1 MKGYIKKLL
10 REGLINENTELINSI
25 LDKISD
31 SGYDSLTDYEKK
43 VLDAESKGKNEYTS
57 LEDDINSFLNER
69 LSDLDIQPYKRGF
82 LNTGKMFGFYFID
95 ADRDLK
101 MDLQLYHTAKNSNV
115 INTRYV
121 LFIDDNLD
129 NELEAKYNLTNEK
142 QKEYIIN
149 WFNYSEYISKMKNN
163 DELKLP
169 KNFTLKDVSSAWF

>member
-1 MKGYIKKLL
+1 
-10 REGLINENTELINSI
+10 
-25 LDKISD
+25 
-31 SGYDSLTDYEKK
+31 
-43 VLDAESKGKNEYTS
+43 
-57 LEDDINSFLNER
+57 
-69 LSDLDIQPYKRGF
+69 
-82 LNTGKMFGFYFID
+82 MFGFYFID